1 MKSPKAFFTSESVT
15 EGHPDKLC
23 DQISD
28 GVLDAILAQ
37 DPLARVACETATT
50 TGLVLVAGEITTSAW
65 IDMPAVVRK
74 TIEQVGYISADYG
87 FDYRTCGVV
96 TSIGKQSP
104 DIDLGVSRSVEV
116 KSGTTML
123 TDDELEQ
130 IGAGDQGMMIGFACN
145 ETPEYMPLTISLAH
159 KLTRQLSQVRRKSWN
174 GTGPMA
180 YLRPDGKS
188 QVTVQYEYGRPVRVD
203 TVVIST
209 QHADYIDQEQIRL
222 DVIEHIIKPI
232 VPAHLLDSSTKY
244 LVNPT
249 GRFVTG
255 GPMGDAGLTGRKI
268 IVDTYGGMA
277 RHGGGAFSGKDPTKV
292 DRSAAYAV
300 RHIAKNIV
308 AAGLADRLEL
318 QVAYA
323 IGVARPLSIFV
334 ETFGTGKVSDEE
346 ILRLINEHFDLR
358 PAAIIQALNLRRPIY
373 QPTAAFGH
381 FGRTD
386 IDAPWEALDKVP
398 MLRKGVGATTLQ
410 SSAYE
415 SETETL
421 L

>member
-1 MKSPKAFFTSESVT
+1 MRNPKTFFTSESVT

-28 GVLDAILAQ
+28 AVLDAILAQ
-37 DPLARVACETATT
+37 DPSARVACEAATT

-65 IDMPAVVRK
+65 VDIPAVVRK
-74 TIEQVGYISADYG
+74 TIEQVGYINADYG
-87 FDYRTCGVV
+87 FDYRTCGIV

-104 DIDLGVSRSVEV
+104 DIDVGVSSSLETRID
-116 KSGTTML
+116 GL
-123 TDDELEQ
+123 TPLTEDELEQ

-145 ETPEYMPLTISLAH
+145 ETPEYMPMSISLAH
-159 KLTRQLSQVRRKSWN
+159 KLSRQLSQVRRKSWGGN
-174 GTGPMA
+174 GPLT

-188 QVTVQYEYGRPVRVD
+188 QVTVHYEYGVPVRVD

-209 QHADYIDQEQIRL
+209 QHADYVDREQIRQ
-222 DVIEHIIKPI
+222 DVIDHIIKPVI
-232 VPAHLLDSSTKY
+232 PEHLLDSSTKIF
-244 LVNPT
+244 VNPT

-255 GPMGDAGLTGRKI
+255 GPMADAGLTGRKI
-268 IVDTYGGMA
+268 IVDTYGGVA

-292 DRSAAYAV
+292 DRSAAYAA

-318 QVAYA
+318 QISYA
-323 IGVARPLSIFV
+323 IGVARPLSLFV
-334 ETFGTGKVSDEE
+334 ETFGTGKVSDQE
-346 ILRLINEHFDLR
+346 IIRLINEHFDLR
-358 PAAIIQALNLRRPIY
+358 PAGIIQALNLRRPIY

-386 IDAPWEALDKVP
+386 IDVPWEKLDKVP
-398 MLRKGVGATTLQ
+398 MLRKGVGT
-410 SSAYE
+410 SVE
-415 SETETL
+415 SGDAIS
-421 L
+421 